1 LSANTGEKK
10 KKEGRTDVLE
20 LAVKNVDHDLATVD
34 DSEHDEGERRDR
46 FTVVCHQVYEL
57 RRMGEE
63 DQRRFEKGSRK
74 RGGRT

>member
-34 DSEHDEGERRDR
+34 DAEHDEGERRDR
-46 FTVVCHQVYEL
+46 FTVVCHQVNEL
-57 RRMGEE
+57 RRIGRVSLV
-63 DQRRFEKGSRK
+63 RRRK
-74 RGGRT
+74 